1 MIKVHFW
8 DLYPVKMSMG
18 SSINDV
24 NPKGK
29 RSMFDKKDNLGWF
42 SRKSWD
48 VKGRK
53 GVNKIKNW
61 VKVIYG

>member
-1 MIKVHFW
+1 MGLGPK
-8 DLYPVKMSMG
+8 KMCMD

-42 SRKSWD
+42 SSQDWD

-53 GVNKIKNW
+53 GVNKLENL
-61 VKVIYG
+61 VKVICG